1 MAGSRTLKLS
11 ILGDVDNLNKS
22 LKTAEGD
29 VDSFGGKI
37 GAAGAKIGKAFAAAA
52 AAAGAAAIA
61 IGIEGVK
68 AAIADEKAQTQLALA
83 LENATG
89 ATQAQIAATEQSIL
103 QMSLATGVADDELR
117 PALGRLVRSTGDI
130 TKAQDLLAIALD
142 VSAATGK
149 PVEAI
154 ANSLSKAYD
163 GNTAALGK
171 LGVGLST
178 AELKS
183 MSFEQVQGRLT
194 ELFGGAAAAN
204 ADTYAGKIARV
215 QVAFDE
221 AKETVGVALLPILD
235 KLLQFINQ
243 NALPAIN
250 AFSAAFSLTESDGFG
265 KIITDVSDTI
275 KKVVQPIFEG
285 AQTVFDNV
293 KNAIMNS
300 KDEFAAFWEVV
311 KFVAP
316 LIGKVIGAQLR
327 AIGEIAE
334 IVITVI
340 AKVLG
345 AIKPLLNTAIDGI
358 NLVIRGLNLIN
369 PFSDIPYLP
378 KIGTTAGST
387 STGALGNFS
396 MSTGGVITGVTTGV
410 TTDGGVTTGL
420 TGGGGGGGG
429 GNSTGLTSGG
439 ASVATVAAKAA
450 TAITNIAGA
459 FDNFTSGTTTLAGIE
474 AASTRGFP
482 FGTSGVNTNT
492 LAGILAASAQPSVV
506 VNFNGVTTD
515 PEGTAR
521 VLVNT
526 LNNSFYRGT
535 GGANS
540 LQFT

>member
-11 ILGDVDNLNKS
+11 ILGDVDGLNKS
-22 LKTAEGD
+22 LKTASGD
-29 VDSFGGKI
+29 VDSFGDKVGK
-37 GAAGAKIGKAFAAAA
+37 AGIAIGKAFAAAA

-68 AAIADEKAQTQLALA
+68 AAIADEKAQTQLAVA

-130 TKAQDLLAIALD
+130 TKAQDLLSTALD
-142 VSAATGK
+142 ISAATGK

-154 ANSLSKAYD
+154 ANSLAKAYD

-183 MSFEQVQGRLT
+183 MSFEQVQGRLS
-194 ELFGGAAAAN
+194 ELFGGAAARN

-221 AKETVGVALLPILD
+221 AKETVGTALLPILD

-250 AFSAAFSLTESDGFG
+250 AFSAAFSLTEGDGFG
-265 KIITDVSDTI
+265 KVITDVGNTL
-275 KKVVQPIFEG
+275 KKTFTPIIEG
-285 AQTVFDNV
+285 VKSVFDSV
-293 KNAIMNS
+293 KTAVLNS
-300 KDEFAAFWEVV
+300 KDEFKAFWDVV
-311 KFVAP
+311 KFIAP
-316 LIGKVIGAQLR
+316 LIGR
-327 AIGEIAE
+327 AIGDSLKVVGDIAE
-334 IVITVI
+334 LVITII

-358 NLVIRGLNLIN
+358 NAIIKGYNAVQWGT
-369 PFSDIPYLP
+369 DIPYIP
-378 KIGTTAGST
+378 KIGGGSGST
-387 STGALGNFS
+387 TTGALGNFS
-396 MSTGGVITGVTTGV
+396 MSTGTTMTTTGIATV
-410 TTDGGVTTGL
+410 PSGVA
-420 TGGGGGGGG
+420 TGG
-429 GNSTGLTSGG
+429 TATGG
-439 ASVATVAAKAA
+439 ATSAGIATAARVAAAA
-450 TAITNIAGA
+450 SNNIVSGSFNAGSFRAAEAASMGTTINLTVTGA
-459 FDNFTSGTTTLAGIE
+459 FD
-474 AASTRGFP
+474 R
-482 FGTSGVNTNT
+482 
-492 LAGILAASAQPSVV
+492 
-506 VNFNGVTTD
+506 
-515 PEGTAR
+515 EGTAR
-521 VLVNT
+521 TIVET
-526 LNNSFYRGT
+526 LNDSFYRGT

-540 LQFT
+540 LQIA

>member
-22 LKTAEGD
+22 LKTAGGD
-29 VDSFGGKI
+29 VDSFGDKI
-37 GAAGAKIGKAFAAAA
+37 GKAGVKIGKAFAAAA

-83 LENATG
+83 LENSTG
-89 ATQAQIAATEQSIL
+89 ATKAQIAATEQSIL

-130 TKAQDLLAIALD
+130 TKAQDLLSTALD
-142 VSAATGK
+142 ISAATGK

-154 ANSLSKAYD
+154 AVSLSKAYD

-178 AELKS
+178 AELKT

-194 ELFGGAAAAN
+194 ELFGGAAARNAN
-204 ADTYAGKIARV
+204 TYAGQIARV

-221 AKETVGVALLPILD
+221 TKETIGVALLPILD
-235 KLLQFINQ
+235 TLLKFINQ

-250 AFSAAFSLTESDGFG
+250 AFSKAFSLTDGEGFG
-265 KIITDVSDTI
+265 KVVTDVGTTLKKTFTPIIEGI
-275 KKVVQPIFEG
+275 KS
-285 AQTVFDNV
+285 VFDNV
-293 KNAIMNS
+293 KTAVLNS
-300 KDEFAAFWEVV
+300 KDEFKAFWDVV
-311 KFVAP
+311 KFIAP
-316 LIGKVIGAQLR
+316 LVGK
-327 AIGEIAE
+327 AIGDSLKVVGDIAE
-334 IVITVI
+334 VVITII

-358 NLVIRGLNLIN
+358 NLIIKGYNLVQWGK
-369 PFSDIPYLP
+369 DIPLIP
-378 KIGTTAGST
+378 KIGEGSGST
-387 STGALGNFS
+387 ATGALGNFS
-396 MSTGGVITGVTTGV
+396 MSTGGVMATTGVTTGGGI
-410 TTDGGVTTGL
+410 TTSTSGVTPGGATGL
-420 TGGGGGGGG
+420 TP
-429 GNSTGLTSGG
+429 SGG
-439 ASVATVAAKAA
+439 SATGGVATVAKKAA
-450 TAITNIAGA
+450 EAITNIAGA

-474 AASTRGFP
+474 AASTSGFP

-492 LAGILAASAQPSVV
+492 LAGIMAASNRPNVV
-506 VNFNGVTTD
+506 VNFNGVNTD

-521 VLVNT
+521 VLVDT
-526 LNNSFYRGT
+526 LNNSYYRGT
-535 GGANS
+535 GGATS
-540 LQFT
+540 LQTA

>member
-22 LKTAEGD
+22 LKTASGD
-29 VDSFGGKI
+29 VDSFGDKVGK
-37 GAAGAKIGKAFAAAA
+37 AGVAIGKAFAAAA

-89 ATQAQIAATEQSIL
+89 ATQAQIKATEDSIL
-103 QMSLATGVADDELR
+103 QMSLATGVADDQLR

-130 TKAQDLLAIALD
+130 TKAQDLLSTALD
-142 VSAATGK
+142 ISAATGK
-149 PVEAI
+149 PLEAV
-154 ANSLSKAYD
+154 ANSLGKAYD

-171 LGVGLST
+171 LGIGLDA
-178 AELKS
+178 AELKT

-204 ADTYAGKIARV
+204 ANTYAGQIARV

-221 AKETVGVALLPILD
+221 AKETVGTALLPILD
-235 KLLQFINQ
+235 KLLKFINE
-243 NALPAIN
+243 NALPAIQ
-250 AFSAAFSLTESDGFG
+250 AFSAAFSLTEGDGFG
-265 KIITDVSDTI
+265 KVITDVGATL
-275 KKVVQPIFEG
+275 KKTFTPIIEG
-285 AQTVFDNV
+285 VKSVFDSV
-293 KNAIMNS
+293 KTAVMNS
-300 KDEFAAFWEVV
+300 KDEFKAFWDVV
-311 KFVAP
+311 KFIAP
-316 LIGKVIGAQLR
+316 LVGK
-327 AIGEIAE
+327 AIGDSLKVVGDIAE
-334 IVITVI
+334 LVITII

-358 NLVIRGLNLIN
+358 NLIIKGYNAVQWGKDVPLI
-369 PFSDIPYLP
+369 P
-378 KIGTTAGST
+378 KIGGGSGST
-387 STGALGNFS
+387 ATGALGNFS
-396 MSTGGVITGVTTGV
+396 MSTGGVMTTQGVTTGGG
-410 TTDGGVTTGL
+410 TTTSTSGV
-420 TGGGGGGGG
+420 TGGG
-429 GNSTGLTSGG
+429 STGLTTGG
-439 ASVATVAAKAA
+439 GSATGGVATVAKKAA
-450 TAITNIAGA
+450 EAITNIAGA

-492 LAGILAASAQPSVV
+492 LAGITAASAQPSVV

-521 VLVNT
+521 ILVDT

-540 LQFT
+540 LQFA